1 MKGQRVHMI
10 IVSCLRARSG
20 FAVMQLLLSAT
31 AATIVRQTTMPRE
44 AFLPAAPRFGCTL
57 SASAWGGICPARRR
71 ITPHSCV
78 QSSASLPADLEAAAN
93 SSLEEHGLEISSSTW
108 HPPALTVFIGRS
120 AGDGANADDC
130 AKASGVL
137 GEVLDTADFGAGA
150 YTLEV
155 STPGAA
161 DVLQKDHE
169 FAAFKGFPVRVT
181 TTEPY
186 KKRDVFE
193 GRLVERSETAV
204 RVGLNGRVVDVPRE
218 VVAEVRL
225 CEGVAE

>member
-1 MKGQRVHMI
+1 
-10 IVSCLRARSG
+10 
-20 FAVMQLLLSAT
+20 
-31 AATIVRQTTMPRE
+31 MPRA
-44 AFLPAAPRFGCTL
+44 AFLPAAPRFRRTL
-57 SASAWGGICPARRR
+57 IASAPRGICPARRR
-71 ITPHSCV
+71 SAPFSGV

-93 SSLEEHGLEISSSTW
+93 SFLEEHGLEISSSTW
-108 HPPALTVFIGRS
+108 HPPALTVFIERS
-120 AGDGANADDC
+120 SGDGANADDC
-130 AKASGVL
+130 AAASGVL

-150 YTLEV
+150 YTIEV

-161 DVLQKDHE
+161 EVLREDHE

-181 TTEPY
+181 TSELY

-225 CEGVAE
+225 CEGLAE